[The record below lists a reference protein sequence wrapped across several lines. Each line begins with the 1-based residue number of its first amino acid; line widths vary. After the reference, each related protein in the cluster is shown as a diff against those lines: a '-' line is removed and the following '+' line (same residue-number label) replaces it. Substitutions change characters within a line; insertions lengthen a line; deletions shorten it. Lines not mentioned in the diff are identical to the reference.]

1 LSWSELENEFEMDM
15 QEEEFEEGQHF
26 KVDVVNIDGY
36 TVPVDFEY
44 IGNKKGNLTT
54 LRHKEKFFSSDQSG
68 VFAKVK
74 AEKSGNIEKTIPTET
89 LVFTEMQISDDGSTV
104 KAKANI
110 PAIRS
115 PKLNDQGE
123 IVITKTKVPA
133 SFSLEIEK
141 DILKLDLIFPEKVP
155 TGLKAFGAAITVNVY
170 DTKFTINPQKATE
183 FSAWLKNLKNS
194 NQELEYVS
202 YETLE
207 DDDEREFEFEL
218 EGEDDDEREFEFEL
232 EGEDDDERE
241 FEFELEGEDEEEEDE
256 EKVENFAERFYELY
270 SADYELPSERDEV
283 LNQTLDEMEY
293 EFMTKRA
300 GRKRRKKGKKRGGF
314 FKGLLKV
321 AGKIAKPLIKTAAN
335 AVVPGAGGLIAGA
348 AMDVFGK
355 KKKELSTPVMVK
367 RRRIAARK
375 MAKATAGA
383 FKQIA
388 DTVAEK
394 DIKSKE
400 ELRRVAKRAVI
411 KGLKKNSITPPR
423 SSFKNDNVRRIKI
436 SPGQRIIIES

>member
-1 LSWSELENEFEMDM
+1 MDM

-202 YETLE
+202 YETL
-207 DDDEREFEFEL
+207 
-218 EGEDDDEREFEFEL
+218 
-232 EGEDDDERE
+232 EDDDERE